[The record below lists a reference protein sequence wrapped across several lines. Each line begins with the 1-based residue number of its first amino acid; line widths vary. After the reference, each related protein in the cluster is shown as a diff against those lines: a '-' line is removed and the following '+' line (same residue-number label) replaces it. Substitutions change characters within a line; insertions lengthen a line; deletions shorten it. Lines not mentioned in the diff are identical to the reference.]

1 MHDAE
6 CVLVEAAAESDAVE
20 ITALYVASRLEAL
33 PFVRPVHAE
42 SEVLDWIRNVL
53 LKRGETVVA
62 RRCGT
67 ILGFA
72 ALVGNVLD
80 QLYVLPGHYR
90 CGIGRML
97 LDWAKTRSP
106 NRLCLYTFQRN
117 ERARGFYESQGFRAI
132 NASAGERNE
141 EKEPDIF
148 YEWIPTK

>member
-1 MHDAE
+1 
-6 CVLVEAAAESDAVE
+6 
-20 ITALYVASRLEAL
+20 LEAL
-33 PFVRPVHAE
+33 PFVRPVHAD
-42 SEVLDWIRNVL
+42 SEVLDWARNVL

-62 RRCGT
+62 RRSGT

-72 ALVGNVLD
+72 ALIGNALD

-106 NRLCLYTFQRN
+106 NRLGLYTFQRN
-117 ERARGFYESQGFRAI
+117 ERARGFYESQGFRVI
-132 NASAGERNE
+132 NVSDGARNE

-148 YEWIPTK
+148 YEWNPAR